1 MSTGTEPSN
10 KLWYIKVSDLP
21 MDAKT
26 GGLDLSAYDR
36 RKPSAKPLPMVKVID
51 DFEAAYSIVINDG
64 PIWTIN
70 TDLDAPLNKCVLTP
84 YSS

>member
-1 MSTGTEPSN
+1 
-10 KLWYIKVSDLP
+10 